1 MKVAHGVGACL
12 LALASQVWADP
23 SPCSTVPAGSDLQA
37 LLETAADGAAFCL
50 APGSHSGPLRITR
63 RVTISGP
70 REAVVRASGVGSTIS
85 LEADGAVLEGISVDG
100 SGGRFDL
107 LDAAVRIAADEVRV
121 EGVAVRNA
129 LFGILANRAS
139 RLVIRGNEVDG
150 NPAKALGMRGD
161 AIRLWEVRDSLVEG
175 NHTRD
180 ARDLVVWY
188 SPGNRLFRNVVE
200 RGRYGIHFMYSHDN
214 VATDNRMIANVVG
227 IFAMYSRNLRIERNL
242 MARATGAAG
251 MGLGAKE
258 SGNLQIRENAIVEN
272 SVCIHLDN
280 SPLQPEEWNMFAEND
295 VRGCDVGLS
304 FQGIAERNRFTGN
317 RFGDNDV
324 QVRIEGGGDARAAEF
339 SGNDWGDY
347 AGYDLDGDGVGDLP
361 YELRSLAGDLSTRN
375 PQLRLFRGS
384 PAMWLVEIVGRV
396 VPLFRPTTILVDPEP
411 RLRLRPA
418 GAAHAG

>member
-1 MKVAHGVGACL
+1 MKVAHGIGACL
-12 LALASQVWADP
+12 LALAPLAGAGP
-23 SPCSTVPAGSDLQA
+23 SPCRDVQPGTDLQA
-37 LLETAADGAAFCL
+37 LLETAADGDSFCL
-50 APGSHSGPLRITR
+50 APGRHSGPLRISR
-63 RVTISGP
+63 RVSISGP
-70 REAVVRASGVGSTIS
+70 REAVVRASGTGSTIS
-85 LEADGAVLEGISVDG
+85 LEADGAALEGITVDG
-100 SGGRFDL
+100 SGGRFEQ

-121 EGVAVRNA
+121 ERVAVRNA

-150 NPAKALGMRGD
+150 NPHKALGMRGD
-161 AIRLWEVRDSLVEG
+161 AIRLWEVRDSLISG

-188 SPGNRLFRNVVE
+188 SPDNRLIANVVE
-200 RGRYGIHFMYSHDN
+200 RGRYGIHFMYSHGN
-214 VATDNRMIANVVG
+214 VASDNRMIENVVG
-227 IFAMYSRNLRIERNL
+227 IFAMYSRHLRIERNL
-242 MARATGAAG
+242 MARASGAAG

-258 SGNLQIRENAIVEN
+258 SGDLRVRENAIVEN

-280 SPLQPEEWNMFAEND
+280 SPLQLDEWNEFEEND

-304 FQGIAERNRFTGN
+304 FQGIAERNRFTRN
-317 RFGDNDV
+317 RFDDNDV

-339 SGNDWGDY
+339 HGNDWGDY
-347 AGYDLDGDGVGDLP
+347 AGYDLDGDDVGDLP

-396 VPLFRPTTILVDPEP
+396 VPLFRPTTILIDPEP